1 MGDDFEECVLNCC
14 LGHSDIRDM
23 GLETADALQSRFA
36 GEGRLS
42 GGLFKETIETCV
54 TTAATGRVICALAA
68 HFLFSTGIAGAGNAV
83 ESLWLHVWFL

>member
-1 MGDDFEECVLNCC
+1 MGEQ
-14 LGHSDIRDM
+14 GRGRDI
-23 GLETADALQSRFA
+23 LQSRFA

-68 HFLFSTGIAGAGNAV
+68 HFLFSTGILYGECVSMSGYCGRGTRIRRR
-83 ESLWLHVWFL
+83 LRKG